1 MRGFLYSDNR
11 GGGLVVAL
19 VVLAAMSMAVL
30 ALVANVNSGLLAA
43 GNLAFRQA
51 AVLAADA
58 GGEKAIAWLSPQA
71 DSAGLFADKPDDGY
85 YASLPSNLDLTGSRG
100 VQAGARIDWDN
111 DQCAGASG
119 VLCLKAAPA
128 LPADAAG
135 NLVRYVIHR
144 LCRSAGSPQ
153 AASNSCLL
161 HHLSASDGSSRG
173 QLSYGASTRF
183 EPVDAVV
190 YRITIRVRGPRD
202 TTAFVQTLVHY

>member
-1 MRGFLYSDNR
+1 MRSAIRSRDQ

-30 ALVANVNSGLLAA
+30 ALVANVSSGLLAA

-58 GGEKAIAWLSPQA
+58 GSEKAIAWLSPKA
-71 DSAGLFADKPDDGY
+71 DSTDLFADKPNEGY
-85 YASLPSNLDLTGSRG
+85 YASLPSGLDLTGSRG
-100 VQAGARIDWDN
+100 AQADARIDWDDDN
-111 DQCAGASG
+111 CAGVSG
-119 VLCLKAAPA
+119 PHCLKAASA
-128 LPADAAG
+128 LPADSAG
-135 NLVRYVIHR
+135 NVVRYVIHR
-144 LCRSAGSPQ
+144 LCRIAGSPQ

-161 HHLSASDGSSRG
+161 HRLSAGGGTSRG

-183 EPVDAVV
+183 EAVDAVV
-190 YRITIRVRGPRD
+190 YRITIHVRGPRG

>member
-1 MRGFLYSDNR
+1 MRSAIHGDDR

-30 ALVANVNSGLLAA
+30 ALVANVSTGLLVA

-58 GGEKAIAWLSPQA
+58 GSEKAIAWLSPLAGSA
-71 DSAGLFADKPDDGY
+71 DLFVDKPNDGY

-100 VQAGARIDWDN
+100 AQAGARIDWDDDN
-111 DQCAGASG
+111 CAGVTGPS
-119 VLCLKAAPA
+119 CLKAAP
-128 LPADAAG
+128 PMDADPAG
-135 NLVRYVIHR
+135 NVVRYVIHR

-161 HHLSASDGSSRG
+161 HHLSASGGSSRG

-190 YRITIRVRGPRD
+190 YRITIHVRGPRN